1 MNDML
6 NMTENYVEETI
17 ELIKLSGHVVADRLV
32 FEPLSDT
39 SFEVF
44 ADFAS
49 RGISFGEKMSDED
62 ELLLIDHVY
71 LDPHIWPIA
80 KKYVTD
86 MYDRGASLTPDAVN
100 FYGYIASNGEPRWPG
115 QRRRNFYR
123 DDLIVTLIHY
133 LITQYDFRVNLAF
146 GAHRNAPKVII
157 EAFKRLHFDEPLTVK
172 KISNMWQ
179 RNINR
184 SKYAKTYFMHRAA
197 RLALKLEDSG
207 WRNQPSPVLIMGQN
221 QAESRQIAHA

>member
-17 ELIKLSGHVVADRLV
+17 ELIKLSGHLVADRLV

-62 ELLLIDHVY
+62 ELLLIDHAY

-100 FYGYIASNGEPRWPG
+100 FYG
-115 QRRRNFYR
+115 
-123 DDLIVTLIHY
+123 
-133 LITQYDFRVNLAF
+133 
-146 GAHRNAPKVII
+146 
-157 EAFKRLHFDEPLTVK
+157 
-172 KISNMWQ
+172 
-179 RNINR
+179 
-184 SKYAKTYFMHRAA
+184 
-197 RLALKLEDSG
+197 
-207 WRNQPSPVLIMGQN
+207 
-221 QAESRQIAHA
+221 